1 MTPKKFNMSH
11 CCKLAVD
18 GPMGK
23 VWHVLHSQPAQDVC
37 TSTLHSCSSNEMQTH
52 LLVMPA
58 FMWLSIPVFTGDIAA
73 NGKVVEVESTADTV
87 EVAAGREVTAVGRV
101 VVMEV
106 GCNGG
111 GGVMCS
117 SFMASR

>member
-1 MTPKKFNMSH
+1 MTPEKFNMSH

-18 GPMGK
+18 G
-23 VWHVLHSQPAQDVC
+23 
-37 TSTLHSCSSNEMQTH
+37 
-52 LLVMPA
+52 LVRPA

-106 GCNGG
+106 GCNGE

>member
-1 MTPKKFNMSH
+1 M
-11 CCKLAVD
+11 L
-18 GPMGK
+18 
-23 VWHVLHSQPAQDVC
+23 LHI
-37 TSTLHSCSSNEMQTH
+37 HSCFSDETH
-52 LLVMPA
+52 TYLLVRPA

-73 NGKVVEVESTADTV
+73 NGKVVEVESTADTA

-106 GCNGG
+106 GCGWR
-111 GGVMCS
+111 GGVTCS